1 MKSVQMKNSIV
12 ILFFCCFASKTICAQ
27 IIENKRL
34 QDLNCSLSKFF
45 LDINDNYPE
54 GRFFSSP
61 NALVPDDLPTR
72 NEQFKL
78 IALKD
83 YLANLNEFYNI
94 KKLTPKAS
102 FYPLKIE
109 SITKLKDSTYSVKI
123 NILKILS
130 RSYTGRNYFKTKYY
144 ADTLKQRLCLSA
156 KPNGSTF
163 NILIDS
169 ISRVSNNPYK
179 KLTLIFI
186 GKPLKGDSII
196 VNQKKNKLISF
207 DNEEIKTKLK
217 MKTAN
222 YIQVKNLCADD
233 SILIEYGKQKLNFCD
248 FKAMHIELSLLRLN
262 DYFVI
267 YLPLESKKNR
277 PKTKK

>member
-1 MKSVQMKNSIV
+1 M
-12 ILFFCCFASKTICAQ
+12 
-27 IIENKRL
+27 
-34 QDLNCSLSKFF
+34 
-45 LDINDNYPE
+45 
-54 GRFFSSP
+54 
-61 NALVPDDLPTR
+61 VPDDLPAN

-78 IALKD
+78 SPINE
-83 YLANLNEFYNI
+83 YLAKLNEFYNI
-94 KKLTPKAS
+94 KKLAPKCS
-102 FYPLKIE
+102 FYPLNIE
-109 SITKLKDSTYSVKI
+109 SITLLQDSTYSVKI

-130 RSYTGRNYFKTKYY
+130 TSYTGRNYFKTKYDS
-144 ADTLKQRLCLSA
+144 DTLKQRLCLSA
-156 KPNGSTF
+156 KPNGNTF

-169 ISRVSNNPYK
+169 VSRVSNKPYK

-217 MKTAN
+217 TKVAN

-233 SILIEYGKQKLNFCD
+233 SIVIEYGKQKLNYCD